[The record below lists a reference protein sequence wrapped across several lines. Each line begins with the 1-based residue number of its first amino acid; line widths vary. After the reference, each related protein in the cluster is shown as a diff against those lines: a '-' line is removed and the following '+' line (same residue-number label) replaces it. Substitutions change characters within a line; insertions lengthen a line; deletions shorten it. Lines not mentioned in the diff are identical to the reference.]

1 MNNKEL
7 IFIRTRTMQA
17 DTEKTM
23 ETLQE
28 ERAELETE
36 TKGICIMD
44 CHI

>member
-17 DTEKTM
+17 DTTEKTM

-36 TKGICIMD
+36 TKGI
-44 CHI
+44 